1 MPPQRVWF
9 LHRFGL
15 ETAID
20 FAHFGHESSI
30 VFEGTTGMY
39 EAIKVEAFIKTGFIW
54 IVSSRKLKVLSL
66 VLHSCLVK
74 RVLTDSINE
83 LVIAVIASFLYPCMS
98 NVGNEW

>member
-1 MPPQRVWF
+1 MPPQRVWL

-20 FAHFGHESSI
+20 FAHFGLESGI

-54 IVSSRKLKVLSL
+54 IVSSRKAEGFEP
-66 VLHSCLVK
+66 CF
-74 RVLTDSINE
+74 T
-83 LVIAVIASFLYPCMS
+83 FLPGEACPYRLY
-98 NVGNEW
+98 